1 MNTAHALF
9 QKAFGDHRE
18 GKIADAEAGYRKVLS
33 LAPEHPSAL
42 HLLGLIEFDR
52 KNFQAAVPL
61 VKRSLRL
68 VPNDIQW
75 LCNYAVM
82 TDNIGDYGQSVSTY
96 EKVLALDPQHSNALL
111 GLGNGYY
118 EIGDFTKALNTYSSV
133 VKNEPNNIFGKLRYR
148 GSLAQVKKQC
158 TEKMS
163 VPDPSQ
169 HQESLPIAAENALRS
184 SAPGE
189 RILPTADVNTV
200 AETGIMVQSL
210 YQLGYRQCAA
220 WYAIKGFRLIKEG
233 TPGDVP
239 ERLLKYWRA
248 PNRESLFAAML
259 VTLVVHCGS
268 FASVVGDYEE
278 ALNWWCVYDPENP
291 EPFIRL
297 GLLKILDAAK
307 NNRPPVRFFLDLLDH
322 AHCLMNNERSAALL
336 AVTKHQCGDELA
348 VPYDGTKLFVY
359 PQIENLTTYCLL
371 EQGDWFEQDM
381 VLYRALVRPGD
392 RVLDLGAN
400 VGVYTISAAQ
410 RVGSQGRVVAVEPA
424 RSTFELLSKSAA
436 GFPMVAPLNVAVGE
450 QSGWGNMA
458 FDNNGPEMNRVILNQ
473 ENSEAVEITTVDA
486 LAERLGI
493 DAFDIIKIDV
503 EGSEFNML
511 KGARNIIGEK
521 APIIFYEFSEAGVG
535 LADAFAEM
543 GYQSYLYSNPAR
555 SLKRFHKGDELDMFQ
570 LNMIAAKP
578 ESLPRLAEVVTIE
591 E

>member
-1 MNTAHALF
+1 
-9 QKAFGDHRE
+9 
-18 GKIADAEAGYRKVLS
+18 
-33 LAPEHPSAL
+33 
-42 HLLGLIEFDR
+42 
-52 KNFQAAVPL
+52 
-61 VKRSLRL
+61 
-68 VPNDIQW
+68 
-75 LCNYAVM
+75 
-82 TDNIGDYGQSVSTY
+82 
-96 EKVLALDPQHSNALL
+96 
-111 GLGNGYY
+111 
-118 EIGDFTKALNTYSSV
+118 
-133 VKNEPNNIFGKLRYR
+133 
-148 GSLAQVKKQC
+148 
-158 TEKMS
+158 
-163 VPDPSQ
+163 
-169 HQESLPIAAENALRS
+169 
-184 SAPGE
+184 
-189 RILPTADVNTV
+189 
-200 AETGIMVQSL
+200 
-210 YQLGYRQCAA
+210 
-220 WYAIKGFRLIKEG
+220 
-233 TPGDVP
+233 
-239 ERLLKYWRA
+239 
-248 PNRESLFAAML
+248 
-259 VTLVVHCGS
+259 
-268 FASVVGDYEE
+268 
-278 ALNWWCVYDPENP
+278 
-291 EPFIRL
+291 
-297 GLLKILDAAK
+297 
-307 NNRPPVRFFLDLLDH
+307 
-322 AHCLMNNERSAALL
+322 
-336 AVTKHQCGDELA
+336 
-348 VPYDGTKLFVY
+348 LFVY

-458 FDNNGPEMNRVILNQ
+458 IDNNGPEMNRVILNQ